1 MTNAMHIPIVL
12 ASLFAAAATLAQ
24 AAETY
29 PSRPIRM
36 IVPFSAGGTSD
47 TMARILGQKLTESWG
62 QQVVVDMRP
71 GASGAIGSEI
81 AARAPADGHNLLHA
95 TLSLFATNPFLYS
108 KLAYSISDFAPISLV
123 AAAPQLLV
131 VHPSVPAK
139 TVQDL
144 LQLAKAK
151 PGALNYGS
159 GGAGVLSNVAGEMF
173 KMMTGANIVH
183 VPYKGTVLAL
193 NDLMGGQVQLIFS
206 DIPIALPQAKA
217 GKLRAIAVT
226 SAKRSPLLPE
236 LPTVAE
242 SGVPGYAV
250 DNWWGILAPRNV
262 PKPIVSKLNAEIVRA
277 HGLPDVKEKY
287 AALGL
292 EARTGTP
299 EEFARYIASEAEKF
313 GKVIKAS
320 GAKVD

>member
-1 MTNAMHIPIVL
+1 MNADKCIVM
-12 ASLFAAAATLAQ
+12 LFLGVATPVQ
-24 AAETY
+24 AGESY

-47 TMARILGQKLTESWG
+47 TMARILGQKMTEAWG

-71 GASGAIGSEI
+71 GASGAIGTEI
-81 AARAPADGHNLLHA
+81 AGRAPADGHNLLHA
-95 TLSLFATNPFLYS
+95 NLSLFATNPFLYP
-108 KLAYSISDFAPISLV
+108 KLGYSITDFVAISLV
-123 AAAPQLLV
+123 ATAPQLLV
-131 VHPSVPAK
+131 VHPAVPAK
-139 TVQDL
+139 SVQDL

-151 PGALNYGS
+151 PGTLNYGS

-173 KMMTGANIVH
+173 KMLTGASIVH

-193 NDLMGGQVQLIFS
+193 NDLVAGQVQMIFS
-206 DIPIALPQAKA
+206 DIPIALPQAKS

-226 SAKRSPLLPE
+226 SAKRSPLLADM
-236 LPTVAE
+236 PTVAE

-250 DNWWGILAPRNV
+250 DNWWGVLAPRNV
-262 PKPIVSKLNAEIVRA
+262 PKPIVAKLNAEIVRA
-277 HGLPDVKEKY
+277 HALPDLKERY

-292 EARTGTP
+292 EARSSTP
-299 EEFARYIASEAEKF
+299 EEFARYIAAEADKF
-313 GKVIKAS
+313 GKVIRAS